1 MKTSRPV
8 AASLSL
14 LFATA
19 LLAGC
24 ASGPSAEA
32 PPPPKLVVLV
42 VIDGLPQRQVL
53 DYREQLAP
61 DGFRRFLDRGRWFSQ
76 ANYGYAYTVTAAGHA
91 TLLTG
96 AYPHRSG
103 IIGNEWRD
111 PQTGQ
116 TVYCTGDTAYTYIGH
131 KTSALDGTSP
141 RNMKVETLGDVMR
154 RESAGKARVIGISG
168 KDRGAIL
175 PAGHA
180 GTAYMYMAQTG
191 QFASSTFYMKEHP
204 AWVNA
209 FNAAKPADRF
219 FGAVWSP
226 LLPEAA
232 YAKSVPDNSPWF
244 NKGGSLPKKMGEGQD
259 SPGPLFYGALMPSPF
274 GDELTLAFARAAV
287 EGEGL
292 GADDVTDVLS
302 VSLSSHDYVNH
313 AWGAES
319 RMSHDHVL
327 QLDRQLAKFFAFL
340 DERVG
345 KDNYVLVLSADHGFM
360 PVPEYSQTLGRD
372 AGRQNTRE
380 TTARLNA
387 SLAPNFGEG
396 TWALG
401 FSAYG
406 VVLNGKLIKEKN
418 VDAVALQEQMRK
430 LLLQEPGISA
440 ALIRPELENGTGP
453 TGEPYDKMRKTWYR
467 DRSADIQLASRPYWM
482 LESSRGSAT
491 THGSAWEYDTN
502 VPILFYGPR
511 WVSAARIDEP
521 VEVADIAPTL
531 AVVVGLPAPAQS
543 EGRARALR

>member
-1 MKTSRPV
+1 MKISRPV
-8 AASLSL
+8 AALSPLLVSL
-14 LFATA
+14 A

-24 ASGPSAEA
+24 ASSPAAETPS
-32 PPPPKLVVLV
+32 PPRLVVLI
-42 VIDGLPQRQVL
+42 VIDGLPQWQVV

-61 DGFRRFLDRGRWFSQ
+61 DGFRRFLDRGTWFSN
-76 ANYGYAYTVTAAGHA
+76 ANYGYAFTVTAAGHA
-91 TLLTG
+91 TMLSG

-111 PQTGQ
+111 PKSGQ

-131 KTSALDGTSP
+131 KTAALDGTSP
-141 RNMKVETLGDVMR
+141 RNMLVETLGDVMKR
-154 RESAGKARVIGISG
+154 QSGGKARVIGISG

-175 PAGHA
+175 PAGHT

-191 QFASSTFYMKEHP
+191 QFASTTYYMKEHP
-204 AWVNA
+204 AWVSA
-209 FNAAKPADRF
+209 FNAAKPADKF
-219 FGAVWSP
+219 FGATWSP

-244 NKGGSLPKKMGEGQD
+244 NKGGKLPKKIGEGQD
-259 SPGPLFYGALMPSPF
+259 IPGPLFYGELMPTPF

-287 EGEGL
+287 EGESL
-292 GADDVTDVLS
+292 GADEVTDILS

-319 RMSHDHVL
+319 RMSHDHAL
-327 QLDRQLAKFFAFL
+327 QLDRHLATFFGWL

-345 KDNYVLVLSADHGFM
+345 KDNYVVVLSADHGFM
-360 PVPEYSQTLGRD
+360 PVPEYSKTLGRD

-387 SLAPNFGEG
+387 SLAPKFGAGE
-396 TWALG
+396 WATG

-406 VVLNGKLIKEKN
+406 IVLNNKLIAEKK
-418 VDAVALQEQMRK
+418 VDGVALQEEMRR

-440 ALIRPELENGTGP
+440 ALLRPELENGTGP
-453 TGEPYDKMRKTWYR
+453 AGQPYDRLRKTWYR
-467 DRSADIQLASRPYWM
+467 ERSPDIQLASKPYWM
-482 LESSRGSAT
+482 LESSRSSAT
-491 THGSAWEYDTN
+491 THGSAWEYDTH

-511 WVSAARIDEP
+511 WVRAARVDEP
-521 VEVADIAPTL
+521 AEVADIAPTL
-531 AVVVGLPAPAQS
+531 AAIVGVPAPAQS

>member
-1 MKTSRPV
+1 MRTFCPVTSF
-8 AASLSL
+8 LSL
-14 LFATA
+14 LFAAA

-24 ASGPSAEA
+24 VAKPSGEGPA
-32 PPPPKLVVLV
+32 PPRLVVLIV
-42 VIDGLPQRQVL
+42 ADGLPQWQVV

-61 DGFRRFLDRGRWFSQ
+61 DGFRRFLDRGTWFSQ
-76 ANYGYAYTVTAAGHA
+76 ANYGYSYTVTAAGHA

-111 PQTGQ
+111 PKSGQ
-116 TVYCTGDTAYTYIGH
+116 VVYCAGDTDYTYIGH
-131 KTSALDGTSP
+131 KTAALDGTSP
-141 RNMKVETLGDVMR
+141 RNLKAESLGDVMK
-154 RESAGKARVIGISG
+154 RESGGKARVIAISG

-191 QFASSTFYMKEHP
+191 QFASSTYYMKEHP
-204 AWVNA
+204 AWVKA
-209 FNAAKPADRF
+209 FNAAKPADRY
-219 FGAVWSP
+219 FGATWSP
-226 LLPEAA
+226 LLPDAA

-244 NKGGSLPKKMGEGQD
+244 RPGGALPKKMGEGQD
-259 SPGPLFYGALMPSPF
+259 GPGPLFYGALMPSPF

-319 RMSHDHVL
+319 RMSQDHVL
-327 QLDRQLAKFFAFL
+327 HLDRHLAKFFAYL

-345 KDNYVLVLSADHGFM
+345 KDNYVVVLSADHGFM
-360 PVPEYSQTLGRD
+360 PVPEYSTTLGRD

-380 TTARLNA
+380 TVARLNA
-387 SLAPNFGEG
+387 SLAAKYGAG
-396 TWALG
+396 AWASG
-401 FSAYG
+401 FSAHG
-406 VVLNGKLIKEKN
+406 VVLDEKLVAEKK
-418 VDAVALQEQMRK
+418 VDRAALVEEMRR

-440 ALIRPELENGTGP
+440 VLTRAELENGTGP
-453 TGEPYDKMRKTWYR
+453 TGQPYDRMRKTWNR
-467 DRSADIQLASRPYWM
+467 ERSAELQVASKPYWM
-482 LESSRGSAT
+482 LESSSGAAT
-491 THGSAWEYDTN
+491 THGSPWEYDTN
-502 VPILFYGPR
+502 VPMLFYGPR
-511 WVSAARIDEP
+511 WVGAARIDEP
-521 VEVADIAPTL
+521 VETADIAPTL
-531 AVVVGLPAPAQS
+531 AAIVGVPAPAQS